1 MNEIF
6 QSINSA
12 SVNVKSIVTCLVGM
26 GIGIM
31 IHWGITKFFGV
42 SAGKMADKIKDD
54 AKKESEHLIRETKKE
69 SEHLIREAKMALKS
83 EQLKLKDDFEKESRE
98 KKHEITTLEK
108 RIISREEHLE
118 KRADLLDARSQSIE
132 KEEKELASLK
142 QRFSVKEAE
151 LNKEISRQINEL
163 EKISEMSKE
172 TAKEVLLEKIK
183 GEVHNEVGHIIRN
196 EVEEAKSKSD
206 KEAQK
211 ILAYAM
217 QRYAGE
223 CAYEHTTSTVHLPS
237 DEMKGRIIG
246 RDGRNIRMIEAV
258 TGVSLLVDDT
268 PEAVVLSCF
277 DPVRREKARLLLERL
292 ISDGR
297 IHPTRIEDLFKKVDK
312 EIDKEISEAGDDA
325 VLETG
330 VNNLPDA
337 VIKLLGRLKYRY
349 SFSQNVLRHS
359 IEAANF
365 MSVIASELKLDEKKA
380 RRIGLLHDI
389 GKAMDSEAEGS
400 HAMLGAELL
409 KKYNEAPDVINAV
422 ASHHEEIDKTSIY
435 AVLVCACD
443 ALSASRPGAR
453 SETAEFYLKR
463 LEKLEEIARSFSG
476 VEICYAVQAGR
487 EARIVVNPAKISD
500 NEAQVLARDICNKVE
515 KEMNY
520 PGQIKVTVIRET
532 RSVEYAK

>member
-1 MNEIF
+1 MNVF
-6 QSINSA
+6 QEMSSMSI
-12 SVNVKSIVTCLVGM
+12 NVKSIITCVV
-26 GIGIM
+26 GIGIGVL
-31 IHWGITKFFGV
+31 IYWALTKFFG
-42 SAGKMADKIKDD
+42 ANAAKMAENIKDE
-54 AKKESEHLIRETKKE
+54 AKKEAEHIV
-69 SEHLIREAKMALKS
+69 REAKVAAKAEM
-83 EQLKLKDDFEKESRE
+83 LKLKDDFEKESRE
-98 KKHEITTLEK
+98 KRQEILNLEK
-108 RIISREEHLE
+108 RIAAREEHLE
-118 KRADLLDARSQSIE
+118 KRADVLDSRSQTLE
-132 KEEKELASLK
+132 KEEKELSSMK
-142 QRFSVKEAE
+142 QRLSSKETELKAE
-151 LNKEISRQINEL
+151 IAKQVNEL
-163 EKISEMSKE
+163 ERIAGMSKE
-172 TAKEVLLEKIK
+172 SAKEVLLEKIK
-183 GEVHNEVGHIIRN
+183 GEVHNEVGHVIRN
-196 EVEEAKSKSD
+196 EVEEAKGKAD

-217 QRYAGE
+217 QRYAGD
-223 CAYEHTTSTVHLPS
+223 CAYEHTTSTIHLPS

-246 RDGRNIRMIEAV
+246 RDGRNIRVIEAV

-277 DPVRREKARLLLERL
+277 DPVRREKARILLERL

-312 EIDKEISEAGDDA
+312 EVDKEISEAGNEA
-325 VLETG
+325 VLESG
-330 VNNLPDA
+330 VLNIPDA
-337 VIKLLGRLKYRY
+337 ISKLLGRLKYRY

-365 MSVIASELKLDEKKA
+365 MSVIASELKLDTKKA
-380 RRIGLLHDI
+380 KRIGLLHDI
-389 GKAMDSEAEGS
+389 GKALDSEAEGS

-422 ASHHEEIDKTSIY
+422 ASHHEETDKTSVY

-463 LEKLEEIARSFSG
+463 LEKLEEIARSFQG
-476 VEICYAVQAGR
+476 VESCHAVQAGR
-487 EARIVVNPAKISD
+487 EARVVVNPGKIND
-500 NEAQVLARDICNKVE
+500 AEAQVLARDICGRIE